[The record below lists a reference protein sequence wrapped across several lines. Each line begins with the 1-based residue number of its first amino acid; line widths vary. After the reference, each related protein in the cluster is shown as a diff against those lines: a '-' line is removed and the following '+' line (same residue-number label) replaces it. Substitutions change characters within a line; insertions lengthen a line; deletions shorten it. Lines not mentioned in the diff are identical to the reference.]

1 MLKLWFSWPGFAVI
15 EYGLKGEAKEVWLK
29 PESRSPK
36 PLSS

>member
-1 MLKLWFSWPGFAVI
+1 MLKLWFPRPGFAVMG
-15 EYGLKGEAKEVWLK
+15 YGLKDEAKKVWPK